1 MGDLNFKNF
10 DDLIDSEVRNF
21 DVKAMEVD
29 YVKTLIHCVG
39 EFALTSVLNAFL
51 VIQSAALVENSEE
64 VVHLNYCSWVVDE
77 DRPVRVDAHGFM
89 LGFKL
94 LDNLREVPREGKYVG
109 MFLLW
114 ELTVSTNSGVLCFNT
129 VSVLGLGSW

>member
-1 MGDLNFKNF
+1 MNDIISILGHVFASLDVKTVGDLNFKNF

-21 DVKAMEVD
+21 DVKPMEVD
-29 YVKTLIHCVG
+29 SVKTLIHCVG

-64 VVHLNYCSWVVDE
+64 VVHLNYCSCVVDE
-77 DRPVRVDAHGFM
+77 DRPVRVDAHDFM

-94 LDNLREVPREGKYVG
+94 LDNLKEVPREGKYLR
-109 MFLLW
+109 MFLL
-114 ELTVSTNSGVLCFNT
+114 
-129 VSVLGLGSW
+129 